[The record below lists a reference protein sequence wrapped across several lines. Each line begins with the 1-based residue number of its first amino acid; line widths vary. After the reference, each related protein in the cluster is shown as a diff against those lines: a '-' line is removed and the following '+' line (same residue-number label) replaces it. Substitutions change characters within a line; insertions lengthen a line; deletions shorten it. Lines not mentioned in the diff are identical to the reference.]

1 MSAALRLSGFFRSG
15 NSGKQFID
23 RLLPRLWGLFTALRA
38 FLGRWWPLLLLA
50 AAAALFLL
58 PEPHDRPVN

>member
-38 FLGRWWPLLLLA
+38 FLGRW
-50 AAAALFLL
+50 
-58 PEPHDRPVN
+58 